1 MGGERELKYEG
12 HTIAPICDQFQD
24 ISAANIEMVTK
35 DEREP
40 LAKDAICSVLHC
52 PLAVVAEFDNWEESG
67 WMLVVAATRYWATNR
82 LVHSLVPNHS
92 QLIKSLVFSFVS
104 SASRHPSPIV
114 EDAYEKPHWLRAYH
128 AYLQWQLVYFDLLNL
143 NQLLMEPFESM
154 SPSLLFNGPMALYYA
169 THESPDLLD
178 TMIYKMN
185 HENRKLFKKLFTAI
199 LPQ

>member
-1 MGGERELKYEG
+1 MPSALYSIVLWQLLQSL
-12 HTIAPICDQFQD
+12 TI
-24 ISAANIEMVTK
+24 
-35 DEREP
+35 
-40 LAKDAICSVLHC
+40 
-52 PLAVVAEFDNWEESG
+52 NWEESG

-92 QLIKSLVFSFVS
+92 QLVKSLVFSFVS

-114 EDAYEKPHWLRAYH
+114 EDAYEEPHWLRAYH